1 MASGRDV
8 VGAAMI
14 LIVGMGSSA
23 LATRGS
29 ERDDPGPAKT
39 VVRIKTEDPEIARAI
54 ALAIDWSD
62 TFRRLVETIERTDG
76 MVWIVR
82 GRCHA
87 MSACLLIYLEVS
99 GPNRMLRIQVDPRR
113 PEKRLMESLGHELSM
128 SLKCSGP
135 RREAAR
141 RCTTS
146 SIARRVGI
154 ESEAGSKLMK
164 PCRQDSLW
172 AGKSHAPGA
181 WELHRLS
188 NRSSLGEGA

>member
-113 PEKRLMESLGHELSM
+113 PEERLMESLGHELQHVIEVLGTSARSSAAM
-128 SLKCSGP
+128 YHFFDRQAGGY
-135 RREAAR
+135 RIGGRFETYEAVQAGFAVGREVARAR
-141 RCTTS
+141 RL
-146 SIARRVGI
+146 G
-154 ESEAGSKLMK
+154 
-164 PCRQDSLW
+164 
-172 AGKSHAPGA
+172 APQA
-181 WELHRLS
+181 QQP
-188 NRSSLGEGA
+188 